1 MGKKKKAAESAPLS
15 KKERKALEAREAE
28 LAAELKKRE
37 KKAAKKAAAASD
49 AMLAAEAK
57 KAAKKAGKKAAKK
70 AKASKHDDDVP
81 ALPTPV
87 GVITASAEG
96 PITPEPEPETPV
108 DLPSRAAIAE
118 AAENVIAGNSS
129 DAARESAQDALDAVR
144 EASDA
149 ETDAEIRA
157 RVLRKRADRAAAEA
171 EGKNPGSPER
181 TAAMQ
186 HNVAADRAERELDRA
201 TAAAE
206 AGDVAGAVEAIG
218 QAIEVVETE
227 HGREFAAGASIAA
240 DDFAK
245 PSEAP
250 RDDFEVNGNGQYK
263 VKRPTDGKM
272 VGYTRV
278 TTYIACLEDTTALEK
293 WKARILLEGVAAGD
307 SAEVVSTVNDLAH
320 NRDLAIEKAR
330 RKDRKGKLE
339 PGELATYVNGA
350 WADFKRGMDRLA
362 DQVFEVGGGREKA
375 TKGTDIHAL
384 CATAAVEGIQPIAD
398 MLTEGTITASD
409 FADVE
414 AFLAALD
421 ALGAKVIEVERVI
434 VNDGLKV
441 AGRLDYVVMVKLP
454 GETRGRRRV
463 LDLKTGRV
471 DYGTGK
477 IAMQLGLY
485 AESEGYDLETHERE
499 DLKLD
504 RAKAILLHLPAG
516 SGKASAHVVDLT
528 LARKGNRLAGDVRAW
543 RNEGKRAID
552 LKADLLT
559 GSAEA

>member
-1 MGKKKKAAESAPLS
+1 MAKDKGKKSN
-15 KKERKALEAREAE
+15 
-28 LAAELKKRE
+28 
-37 KKAAKKAAAASD
+37 
-49 AMLAAEAK
+49 
-57 KAAKKAGKKAAKK
+57 G
-70 AKASKHDDDVP
+70 
-81 ALPTPV
+81 
-87 GVITASAEG
+87 
-96 PITPEPEPETPV
+96 
-108 DLPSRAAIAE
+108 
-118 AAENVIAGNSS
+118 
-129 DAARESAQDALDAVR
+129 
-144 EASDA
+144 
-149 ETDAEIRA
+149 
-157 RVLRKRADRAAAEA
+157 
-171 EGKNPGSPER
+171 
-181 TAAMQ
+181 
-186 HNVAADRAERELDRA
+186 
-201 TAAAE
+201 
-206 AGDVAGAVEAIG
+206 GDE
-218 QAIEVVETE
+218 
-227 HGREFAAGASIAA
+227 
-240 DDFAK
+240 FAK

-362 DQVFEVGGGREKA
+362 DEVFEVGGGREKA

-398 MLTEGTITASD
+398 MLTEETITASD

-454 GETRGRRRV
+454 GEARGRRRV

-528 LARKGNRLAGDVRAW
+528 LARKGNRLAGEVRAW

-552 LKADLLT
+552 LKTDLLT